1 MGSLLSETELR
12 DVGRKHGLDS
22 VGFAKAEIFTSTKEN
37 LIERKREGLHG
48 GMQFTYRN
56 PERSTDPSRT
66 LEEAQTIIVGARS
79 YWRQRTEQISSTEPL
94 GKVALYAQE
103 DHYEQL
109 RIGLAAIGESL
120 EDHGYLSRVLIDDN
134 ALVDREAA
142 YRAGIGWYGKNT
154 NLLLPKR
161 GSWFVLGSVITDAK
175 FTPDVPSAGSCGTC
189 EKCIPACPTGAISDA
204 GVLDANRCLAWL
216 LQAEGQFPVEFREAL
231 GDRIYGCDDCQIACP
246 ANRKEERTKGHP
258 SPNSFSATVAVNDIL
273 CMEDED
279 LLKKFGKWYIPR
291 RDPRY
296 LRRNALVVLGNSL
309 NRPSTRT
316 KEVLLRWIQNDDSM
330 IRSHAVWAA
339 KRLQLTDLLEG
350 LSDDP
355 SPLVQEELERE
366 VVPHLN
372 RKVEQ
377 T

>member
-1 MGSLLSETELR
+1 MGSLLSAIELR

-56 PERSTDPSRT
+56 PERSTDPSKT
-66 LEEAQTIIVGARS
+66 LKEAQTLIVGARS
-79 YWRQRTEQISSTEPL
+79 YWRQRTEPINSTEPL

-109 RIGLAAIGESL
+109 RTGLTAIGELL
-120 EDHGYLSRVLIDDN
+120 EEHGYLSRVLIDDN

-161 GSWFVLGSVITDAK
+161 GSWFVLGSVVTDAK
-175 FTPDVPSAGSCGTC
+175 FTTDAPSKGSCGTC
-189 EKCIPACPTGAISDA
+189 EKCIPACPTRAITDS

-246 ANRKEERTKGHP
+246 ANRKEERTQGHP
-258 SPNSFSATVAVNDIL
+258 SPNSFSATVTIYDIL
-273 CMEDED
+273 CMEDQD
-279 LLKKFGKWYIPR
+279 LLNKFRKWYIPR

-296 LRRNALVVLGNSL
+296 LRRNALVVLGNSP
-309 NRPSTRT
+309 NRPSAKTR
-316 KEVLLRWIQNDDSM
+316 EVLQRWIKSDDSM

-339 KRLQLTDLLEG
+339 KRLQLMDLLEG
-350 LSDDP
+350 LSGDP
-355 SPLVQEELERE
+355 SPLVQEELARE

-372 RKVEQ
+372 RGIKQ
-377 T
+377 I